1 LLSGLLG
8 EMYKLNGTI
17 NIYGTIAYAPQLA
30 FIQNA
35 TLRENI
41 LFGKEYN
48 EDFYNKVVKLC
59 CLESDLNLLPNGDQT
74 EIGEKGINISGG
86 QKQRINLAR
95 CVYSEADIYILDD
108 SLSAVDA
115 NVGKQIFDGVIGPTG
130 FLNNKVSLY

>member
-1 LLSGLLG
+1 
-8 EMYKLNGTI
+8 MYKLNGTI
-17 NIYGTIAYAPQLA
+17 NIYGTIAYAQQLA

-48 EDFYNKVVKLC
+48 KDFYNKVVKLC

>member
-1 LLSGLLG
+1 
-8 EMYKLNGTI
+8 MYKLNGTI

-115 NVGKQIFDGVIGPTG
+115 NVGKQIFDGVIGLTG